1 MICIGIDP
9 GKSSGAIAVLL
20 NDEIQFLRLSK
31 STDKD
36 VCVFL
41 NMMKIAE
48 CIQQE
53 PIYCVIEKLSNMGP
67 PMNGRPGRGSKSNW
81 SLSGSYHGLKMAL
94 TCLEIPFEEVTA
106 SKWMS
111 YLNCRTRGDKRVS
124 QQRAKQLFPEEKC
137 FQWQADALLLAQYAK
152 LYV

>member
-9 GKSSGAIAVLL
+9 GKSSGAIAVTFD
-20 NDEIQFLRLSK
+20 DEILLLRLSK
-31 STDKD
+31 STDRDIYEFLKD
-36 VCVFL
+36 FKHDSDFL
-41 NMMKIAE
+41 NV
-48 CIQQE
+48 
-53 PIYCVIEKLSNMGP
+53 PICCAIEKLSNMGP
-67 PMNGRPGRGSKSNW
+67 PMNGRPGRGSKANW

-94 TCLEIPFEEVTA
+94 TCLEIPSEEVTA

-124 QQRAKQLFPEEKC
+124 QQRAKQLFPGEKC
-137 FQWQADALLLAQYAK
+137 FQWQADALLLAHYAK